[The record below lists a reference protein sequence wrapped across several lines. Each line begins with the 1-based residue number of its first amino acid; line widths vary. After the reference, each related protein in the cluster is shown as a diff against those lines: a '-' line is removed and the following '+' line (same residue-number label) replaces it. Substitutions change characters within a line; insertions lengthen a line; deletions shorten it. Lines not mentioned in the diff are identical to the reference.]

1 MTGRQVMDTFHALKR
16 AGKTIVLITHDA
28 SVAAEADRAIQ
39 IRDGR
44 VYEGAYVPA
53 AATTGVARETA
64 VDITAATPSAAGG
77 GQSSTTN
84 LGGAL

>member
-1 MTGRQVMDTFHALKR
+1 MDTFHALKR

-28 SVAAEADRAIQ
+28 SVAAEADSAIQ

-53 AATTGVARETA
+53 AAATGVVRA
-64 VDITAATPSAAGG
+64 TAADIAATTDSATDCSR
-77 GQSSTTN
+77 SSTTAP
-84 LGGAL
+84 GGAL

>member
-1 MTGRQVMDTFHALKR
+1 MDTFHALKR

-53 AATTGVARETA
+53 AAATGVVRA
-64 VDITAATPSAAGG
+64 TAAGIAATTPSAASAS
-77 GQSSTTN
+77 QSSTTN
-84 LGGAL
+84 PGGVL